1 MVSISSELLQT
12 WIVSLL
18 WPLTRVLGVIAAAPI
33 YSHTAIPNQV
43 KLGLGIMLTLII
55 VPTIPA
61 LPQFEIF
68 SFQGL
73 LILVQQLI
81 IGLAIGFSMRLV
93 FAAVEMAGQ
102 LIGMSMGLG
111 FASFYDPQSQGQSTA
126 VNQFL
131 VLLAMLIFLSLD
143 GHLMIVTAVA
153 NSFITM
159 PVAVGGSGINPM
171 KIALWGETIFSTGLM
186 LALPAVAALLVTNMA
201 LGILTRTAPQLNLF
215 GIGFSVTLSIGFIVL
230 ALSLP
235 GMLRPIEGFIEKGV
249 SNMSQVAVPQTT
261 LSTNTMPK
269 SIESLP
275 KAVITPALNP

>member
-1 MVSISSELLQT
+1 MISISSELLQT

-43 KLGLGIMLTLII
+43 KLGLGITLTLII
-55 VPTIPA
+55 VPTLSP

-93 FAAVEMAGQ
+93 FSAVEMAGQ

-111 FASFYDPQSQGQSTA
+111 FASFFDPQSQGQSTA
-126 VNQFL
+126 VSQFL

-143 GHLMIVTAVA
+143 GHLIIVSAIA
-153 NSFITM
+153 NSFISM
-159 PVAVGGSGINPM
+159 PIVVGGGGINPL
-171 KIALWGETIFSTGLM
+171 KIAMWGETIFSTGLL
-186 LALPAVAALLVTNMA
+186 LALPAVTALLITNMA

-215 GIGFSVTLSIGFIVL
+215 GIGFPVTLSIGFVVL

-235 GMLRPIEGFIEKGV
+235 GMLRPIENFIEQGL
-249 SNMSQVAVPQTT
+249 SNMSRVAEPSVA
-261 LSTNTMPK
+261 
-269 SIESLP
+269 LP
-275 KAVITPALNP
+275 KVATPIPVLTDGVSVAPN

>member
-18 WPLTRVLGVIAAAPI
+18 WPLTRVLGVMATAPI
-33 YSHTAIPNQV
+33 FSHNSIPNRI
-43 KLGLGIMLTLII
+43 KLGIGIVFTLII
-55 VPTIPA
+55 MPMLPP

-73 LILVQQLI
+73 LILVQQLV

-93 FAAVEMAGQ
+93 FAAVDLAGQ

-111 FASFYDPQSQGQSTA
+111 FASFFDPQSQGQSTA

-131 VLLAMLIFLSLD
+131 ILLTMLIFLSLD
-143 GHLMIVTAVA
+143 GHLMIVTAMA

-159 PVAVGGSGINPM
+159 PIAIGGSGINPM
-171 KIALWGETIFSTGLM
+171 KIALWGETIFSAGLL
-186 LALPAVAALLVTNMA
+186 LALPAVAALLITNMA

-215 GIGFSVTLSIGFIVL
+215 GIGFPITLSIGFLVL
-230 ALSLP
+230 ALALP
-235 GMLRPIEGFIEKGV
+235 GMLKPIENFIEQGI
-249 SNMSQVAVPQTT
+249 SNMHQVAAPAAAPAA
-261 LSTNTMPK
+261 S
-269 SIESLP
+269 SL
-275 KAVITPALNP
+275 APAQSFGKP

>member
-12 WIVSLL
+12 WIISLL

-33 YSHTAIPNQV
+33 FSNNSIPNQV
-43 KLGLGIMLTLII
+43 KLGLGIMFTLII
-55 VPTIPA
+55 VPTLPP

-73 LILVQQLI
+73 LILLQQLI

-93 FAAVEMAGQ
+93 FAAVDVAGQ
-102 LIGMSMGLG
+102 LIAMSMGLG
-111 FASFYDPQSQGQSTA
+111 FGSFFDPQSQGQSTA

-153 NSFITM
+153 NSFVTM
-159 PVAVGGSGINPM
+159 PIALDGGGINPL
-171 KIALWGETIFSTGLM
+171 KIAMWGETIFSVGLL
-186 LALPAVAALLVTNMA
+186 LALPAVVALLITNMA

-215 GIGFSVTLSIGFIVL
+215 GIGFPITLMMGFLVL

-235 GMLRPIEGFIEKGV
+235 GMLRPIEQFIEQGA
-249 SNMSQVAVPQTT
+249 SNMSQVAVPAGREPA
-261 LSTNTMPK
+261 TNM
-269 SIESLP
+269 SLQKP
-275 KAVITPALNP
+275 

>member
-1 MVSISSELLQT
+1 MISFSSELLQT

-33 YSHTAIPNQV
+33 FNHTAIPNQV
-43 KLGLGIMLTLII
+43 KLGLGITLTLII
-55 VPTIPA
+55 VPTLPP

-73 LILVQQLI
+73 LILIQQLV

-93 FAAVEMAGQ
+93 FSAVELTGQ

-111 FASFYDPQSQGQSTA
+111 FASFFDPQSQGQSTA

-143 GHLMIVTAVA
+143 GHLMIVTAAA
-153 NSFITM
+153 NSFMTM
-159 PVAVGGSGINPM
+159 PIVLGGAGINPM
-171 KIALWGETIFSTGLM
+171 KIALWGETIFSTGLL
-186 LALPAVAALLVTNMA
+186 LALPAVTALLITNMA
-201 LGILTRTAPQLNLF
+201 LGILTKTAPQLNLF
-215 GIGFSVTLSIGFIVL
+215 GIGFPITLSIGFLAL

-235 GMLRPIEGFIEKGV
+235 GMLRPIETAIEQGI
-249 SNMSQVAVPQTT
+249 SNMGRVAEPSVVQSGVVQSSVVQSNIT
-261 LSTNTMPK
+261 
-269 SIESLP
+269 LP
-275 KAVITPALNP
+275 KDVSP